1 MRFLSRRSLL
11 LGGITISAFPKSEP
25 EQVYLFA
32 TSEYEI
38 RMTLE
43 FHDQYHH
50 GLRFQDRHSDRHF
63 CLSPQGD
70 QNRNCVSDFTGA
82 ITVARYKISPR
93 GALDSSPS
101 LREYVRSIDQSD
113 SLPARPPFERIIQS
127 QHGLAS
133 DIQVFGYQDSSH
145 QNVQTPDPDD
155 AWCLLRQ
162 DLYLKDKIKPFLVLH
177 WKHTLSSIRIL
188 DMIPENGTSQVT
200 QHR

>member
-1 MRFLSRRSLL
+1 M
-11 LGGITISAFPKSEP
+11 SAFPKSEP

-32 TSEYEI
+32 TGEYEI

-43 FHDQYHH
+43 FHDQYRR
-50 GLRFQDRHSDRHF
+50 GLQFQDRSSDRHF

-70 QNRNCVSDFTGA
+70 ENRNCVTDFTGA
-82 ITVARYKISPR
+82 LAVARYKISPR

-101 LREYVRSIDQSD
+101 LREHVRSIDQSD
-113 SLPARPPFERIIQS
+113 SLPVRPPFERVIQS

-133 DIQVFGYQDSSH
+133 DIQVFGYQDSSDRSA
-145 QNVQTPDPDD
+145 QTPDADD

-162 DLYLKDKIKPFLVLH
+162 DLYLKRKIKPFLILH

-188 DMIPENGTSQVT
+188 DMIPENGTSQIT
-200 QHR
+200 RRR